1 MQREHNAAIG
11 TRQAARIQPLS
22 GVSRERAVRIQ
33 QRRPRGPTQSNVVA
47 FGPRRKRSAA
57 GDQNG
62 SITKCV
68 SEINYAFR
76 ERCDRHQFV
85 LESIPPRPCCS
96 NSTRVPARRR
106 EGKEEDAEADEMA
119 RPTHPLLLLCVI
131 VAAQLLAPAGAA
143 KFACNA
149 RGGAARCQSL
159 LGYTPR
165 NATTLASVMSL
176 FQVRSFRSILAA
188 NGLPLST
195 PPSRPVPAGA
205 TVRVRFACACSA
217 GHGTSMHRPF
227 YKVAPGETLDGIA
240 RGVFAGFVT
249 YQEIAAANNISDPAL
264 VQAGRELHVPLPC
277 SCDEV
282 EGAAVMHYAHLV
294 AAGSSVKGIAAEPA
308 KFWMFHFEVCFA
320 RCSSPPPSRFLPL
333 PNSYRCITCSLFF
346 LDKQRLHRPRPS
358 CPERELHPDC
368 KQLRPLQLQLLH
380 LAVRRSFCLK
390 HRDHNLTTHSSSS
403 LMAIRLEC
411 HPTKGLSS
419 SACPAAT
426 CGDVVL
432 GNSSSS
438 TECES
443 KTCVYGGYT
452 NTTAAS
458 FNILT
463 NLTTQSLCDGKL
475 DALTTRPDRF
485 AY

>member
-1 MQREHNAAIG
+1 MTQ
-11 TRQAARIQPLS
+11 TPLS
-22 GVSRERAVRIQ
+22 SSNFEHAAGTQRRHRNPTSRKNPTAVRGFTWAGG
-33 QRRPRGPTQSNVVA
+33 PNPTTAPTQSNVAA

-85 LESIPPRPCCS
+85 IESIPPRPCCS

-131 VAAQLLAPAGAA
+131 FAVAVAAQLLAPAGAA

-188 NGLPLST
+188 NGLPIST

-217 GHGTSMHRPF
+217 GHGASMHRPF
-227 YKVAPGETLDGIA
+227 YKVAPGETLDSIA

-294 AAGSSVKGIAAEPA
+294 AAGSSVKGIAAEFGTEEETLMSLNGIRDPKSVQA
-308 KFWMFHFEVCFA
+308 GQV
-320 RCSSPPPSRFLPL
+320 LDVPL
-333 PNSYRCITCSLFF
+333 RGL
-346 LDKQRLHRPRPS
+346 
-358 CPERELHPDC
+358 
-368 KQLRPLQLQLLH
+368 LR
-380 LAVRRSFCLK
+380 
-390 HRDHNLTTHSSSS
+390 
-403 LMAIRLEC
+403 
-411 HPTKGLSS
+411 
-419 SACPAAT
+419 
-426 CGDVVL
+426 
-432 GNSSSS
+432 
-438 TECES
+438 
-443 KTCVYGGYT
+443 
-452 NTTAAS
+452 
-458 FNILT
+458 
-463 NLTTQSLCDGKL
+463 
-475 DALTTRPDRF
+475 
-485 AY
+485 